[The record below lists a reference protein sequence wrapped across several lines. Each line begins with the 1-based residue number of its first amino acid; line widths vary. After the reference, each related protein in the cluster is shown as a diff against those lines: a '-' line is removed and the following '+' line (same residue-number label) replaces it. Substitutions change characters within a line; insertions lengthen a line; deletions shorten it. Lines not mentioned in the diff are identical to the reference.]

1 MNIEEELKNPKF
13 LEIKFYRLTSPLLN
27 YSNIPLSGIYN
38 PLDNE
43 ESKEYSLNNKFKNF
57 DLGSTDFINIENL
70 LSITNSQCEK
80 VLIEEKME
88 TLLTFINTSKEELT
102 IKNLEI
108 TLISEEKKN
117 KNMDKPLDVDLYK
130 NLIIKIPPK
139 KSHSIPLNFE
149 IKSAAKFKL
158 QVSCHTLSSFYDNMY
173 FKHKQRNLI
182 KKYILNSYLINDNV
196 VEFFEFQK
204 FNFEVFKPFIIKE
217 NFYNFYVNQCLIS
230 IKIKNITNNI
240 ITLVNLSLIPKG
252 KKQTEIEIVKSLDEI
267 KKNCIPN
274 LNDSKYI
281 TLQSKEEL
289 TVLFRIK
296 DPDIF
301 YDQNHFVLNIDWL
314 KNFDFNKKKFSY
326 EFNNQLNTL
335 NDYYKMTIIEKPED
349 DIILN
354 QNFKVIINIKSKN
367 KNKKYNII
375 LSQEQATDDDMKS
388 NDREIEI
395 IDIIEKKMELNPKMP
410 SNNFILI
417 CKSDILGSV
426 SLPKLKFTL
435 YEGDKN
441 QPFEKVYDSLL
452 YFNCISK

>member
-1 MNIEEELKNPKF
+1 MNIEELKNPKF

-27 YSNIPLSGIYN
+27 YSNMPLSGIYN
-38 PLDNE
+38 PLDNK

-88 TLLTFINTSKEELT
+88 TLLTFINTSKEEIT
-102 IKNLEI
+102 IKDLKI
-108 TLISEEKKN
+108 TLKSEEKKN
-117 KNMDKPLDVDLYK
+117 KNIDKPLDVKLNE

-139 KSHSIPLNFE
+139 KSHSIPLNFK

-158 QVSCHTLSSFYDNMY
+158 QVFCHTLSSFYDNMY

-182 KKYILNSYLINDNV
+182 KESTLNYLINDNV

-204 FNFEVFKPFIIKE
+204 FNFEVFNPFIIKE

-240 ITLVNLSLIPKG
+240 ITLVNLFLIPKG
-252 KKQTEIEIVKSLDEI
+252 KNPTKIEIVKSLDEI
-267 KKNCIPN
+267 KKNCVPN

-301 YDQNHFVLNIDWL
+301 YDKNEFVLNIIWL
-314 KNFDFNKKKFSY
+314 KNFDFIAKTFKY

-354 QNFKVIINIKSKN
+354 QNFKIIINIKSKN
-367 KNKKYNII
+367 KDKKYNII
-375 LSQEQATDDDMKS
+375 LSQEQAPDDDMKS

-441 QPFEKVYDSLL
+441 QPFEKIYDSLL